1 MAEKGILVDY
11 EYCAGC
17 HTCEVACM
25 QENDLPVGQFG
36 IKVEE
41 NIYVTP
47 EGRTVI
53 DYIPEITE
61 ICNLCMRRTAKGQL
75 PSCVKHCQCRVMT
88 YGDVDDLVKEAQGKE
103 KIVILAPR

>member
-1 MAEKGILVDY
+1 MSQKGILVDY

-25 QENDLPVGQFG
+25 QEHDLPVGQFG
-36 IKVEE
+36 IRVKEY
-41 NIYVTP
+41 ITVTH

-61 ICNLCMRRTAKGQL
+61 ICDLCASRIERGQL
-75 PSCVKHCQCRVMT
+75 PSCVKHCQCRCMT
-88 YGDVDDLVKEAQGKE
+88 YGDTADLAKAAQDK
-103 KIVILAPR
+103 KKTAILTLR

>member
-1 MAEKGILVDY
+1 MANGILVDY

-36 IKVEE
+36 IRVKEY
-41 NIYVTP
+41 ITVTP

-61 ICNLCMRRTAKGQL
+61 ICNLCLRMTEKGQL
-75 PSCVKHCQCRVMT
+75 PSCVKHCQCRCMT
-88 YGDVDDLVKEAQGKE
+88 YGDVDDLVKAAQGKE
-103 KIVILAPR
+103 KTVILSPR